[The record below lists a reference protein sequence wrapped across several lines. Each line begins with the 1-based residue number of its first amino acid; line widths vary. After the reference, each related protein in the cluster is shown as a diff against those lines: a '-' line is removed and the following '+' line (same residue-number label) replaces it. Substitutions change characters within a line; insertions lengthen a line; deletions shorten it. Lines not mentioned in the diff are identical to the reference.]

1 MNNKGWG
8 MSDLFWIL
16 SVIGASLVLVSVFIK
31 VSFKD
36 TPISVEGN
44 DNRVETVAP
53 EEAPEELEKEDGNV
67 EIEVN
72 DTENYNELEELLKSA
87 AEEYVQKYYTD
98 DSVTSVSISL
108 NELEQEAL
116 VSSLTDPNN
125 SNINCDGYVIYTREN
140 NNYQPYLKCG
150 SNYQTP
156 GY

>member
-1 MNNKGWG
+1 MNDK
-8 MSDLFWIL
+8 
-16 SVIGASLVLVSVFIK
+16 
-31 VSFKD
+31 
-36 TPISVEGN
+36 
-44 DNRVETVAP
+44 
-53 EEAPEELEKEDGNV
+53 
-67 EIEVN
+67 
-72 DTENYNELEELLKSA
+72 
-87 AEEYVQKYYTD
+87 QKYYTD